1 MSFAKLK
8 QSLDDDDK
16 PLTKYGRVKFK
27 SSMVGLNMV
36 GDRQYS
42 STTPKAFRT
51 NFDRF
56 PKKQMH
62 KKGYSPPLQRG
73 WVNLDEVYGYYD
85 DVCEYTGLPQSLNF
99 DEDKR

>member
-42 STTPKAFRT
+42 SDTPKAFKT

-56 PKKQMH
+56 PRKRHPKLINGH
-62 KKGYSPPLQRG
+62 ASLRG

-85 DVCEYTGLPQSLNF
+85 DVCEYTGTPQSLNF